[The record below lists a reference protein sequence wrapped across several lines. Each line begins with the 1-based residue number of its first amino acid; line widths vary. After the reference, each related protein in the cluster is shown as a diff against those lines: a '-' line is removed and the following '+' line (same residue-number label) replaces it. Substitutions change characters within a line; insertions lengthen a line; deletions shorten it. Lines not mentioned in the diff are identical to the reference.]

1 MFFCA
6 EEEIVRIVNEAPMKL
21 WRVAD
26 NPSDDTGI
34 FLIILLPREA
44 NSLIFEYIVCSV
56 ENTLAIDNLLY
67 RLALFPDDK
76 ESSERIDSIE
86 SGKVKIASV
95 KHIARQR
102 LVCEPVHRV
111 DIMYVGVGDSVE
123 HRNLRDDLYDF
134 LNLPEGQ
141 WLKIIKKRSPEEDI
155 SPQSELFPKEEGPNF
170 ENCKTKAYL
179 QAI

>member
-1 MFFCA
+1 
-6 EEEIVRIVNEAPMKL
+6 MKL

-34 FLIILLPREA
+34 FLLIILPREA
-44 NSLIFEYIVCSV
+44 NRLIFEYIVCSV

-67 RLALFPDDK
+67 RLALLPDDK

-86 SGKVKIASV
+86 FGKVKIASV

-141 WLKIIKKRSPEEDI
+141 WLKIIKKRSPEEDKI
-155 SPQSELFPKEEGPNF
+155 YLHRWNSSPKRRGLILRIAKQKPIYRQLRKNKSQSPIFIG
-170 ENCKTKAYL
+170 
-179 QAI
+179 QQ